1 MKYAWNDKYYFS
13 TRYEYYNDHSGFT
26 TGTVQH
32 VNEFTTTLQRSI
44 HNNLLTRLEYRRDMS
59 DQPIFLKNTSGLVK
73 DQNTV
78 TAGLILTFDS
88 REAK

>member
-1 MKYAWNDKYYFS
+1 
-13 TRYEYYNDHSGFT
+13 
-26 TGTVQH
+26 
-32 VNEFTTTLQRSI
+32 
-44 HNNLLTRLEYRRDMS
+44 MS